1 MSIFLIFELVLIAV
15 FFFLFL
21 RGSKLVW
28 GVGLLTVSSAVLLNE
43 FLNVFGR
50 EQTIAD
56 LGLWYNVIGGLLFA
70 GAALWLWGMVQPN
83 TVVETEQP
91 TEGFTYQQ
99 PDRTHITPE
108 SQEDRLSRRAASM
121 SREIDPYDRQLLY
134 NQIWQNLSPD
144 DILDLIFD
152 MDFLENEVVSPTK
165 DMSQTIIN
173 VMDTAYDEGRMS
185 DLALAVERILTPV
198 PPDHFP
204 RLARLNEETPSTVL
218 RRYLLAFY
226 FMSDLQDLVTELDID
241 WERLGI
247 GSKQLKVRNLLL
259 YLKRRGR
266 LSELLD
272 LMKSRVE
279 TN

>member
-1 MSIFLIFELVLIAV
+1 MSFLFVAELILIA
-15 FFFLFL
+15 FFFVMFL

-28 GVGLLTVSSAVLLNE
+28 GVGLLTVSTAVLVNE

-56 LGLWYNVIGGLLFA
+56 LGLWYSVIGGLIFA
-70 GAALWLWGMVQPN
+70 GTALWLWGLIRPS
-83 TVVETEQP
+83 TVSETPQDS
-91 TEGFTYQQ
+91 FTYQR
-99 PDRTHITPE
+99 PSRNTHQTAE
-108 SQEDRLSRRAASM
+108 SKAELLSLRAASM
-121 SREIDPYDRQLLY
+121 SREASAYDRQLLY
-134 NQIWQNLSPD
+134 NQIWQNLGPD

-152 MDFLENEVVSPTK
+152 MDMVENEVVAPTT

-173 VMDTAYDEGRMS
+173 VMDIAYEEGRMS

-204 RLARLNEETPSTVL
+204 RLERLNEETPSTVI

-226 FMSDLQDLVTELDID
+226 FLNDIQEIAYELGID
-241 WERLGI
+241 WERLGL
-247 GSKQLKVRNLLL
+247 GSKQMKVRNMLL

-266 LSELLD
+266 LSELFGV
-272 LMKSRVE
+272 MKAQSKSQ
-279 TN
+279 

>member
-1 MSIFLIFELVLIAV
+1 M
-15 FFFLFL
+15 FL

-28 GVGLLTVSSAVLLNE
+28 GVGLLTVSTAVLVNE

-56 LGLWYNVIGGLLFA
+56 LGLWYNMIGGLIFA
-70 GAALWLWGMVQPN
+70 GTALWIWGLVRPS
-83 TVVETEQP
+83 TVSETPQDS
-91 TEGFTYQQ
+91 FSYQRPGRSHQ
-99 PDRTHITPE
+99 TNE
-108 SQEDRLSRRAASM
+108 SQEALLSRRAASM
-121 SREIDPYDRQLLY
+121 SRESSSEDRQLIY

-144 DILDLIFD
+144 DILDLVFD
-152 MDFLENEVVSPTK
+152 LDLIENEVVSPTK

-173 VMDTAYDEGRMS
+173 IMDIAYDEGRMS

-204 RLARLNEETPSTVL
+204 RLERLNEETPSTVI

-226 FMSDLQDLVTELDID
+226 FLNDLQQITYDLGID
-241 WERLGI
+241 WERLGV
-247 GSKQLKVRNLLL
+247 GSKQMKVRNLLL

-266 LSELLD
+266 LSELFSV
-272 LMKSRVE
+272 MKAQPTQR
-279 TN
+279 

>member
-1 MSIFLIFELVLIAV
+1 M
-15 FFFLFL
+15 FL

-43 FLNVFGR
+43 FLNAFGR
-50 EQTIAD
+50 EQMIAD
-56 LGLWYNVIGGLLFA
+56 LGMWYNIIGGLIFA
-70 GAALWLWGMVQPN
+70 GSALWLWGLIRPSS
-83 TVVETEQP
+83 VEDTAAPATEK
-91 TEGFTYQQ
+91 FTYQR
-99 PDRTHITPE
+99 PDRTHQTPE
-108 SQEDRLSRRAASM
+108 SQEERLSRRAASM
-121 SREIDPYDRQLLY
+121 SREVDSYDRQLLY

-144 DILDLIFD
+144 DVLDLIFD
-152 MDFLENEVVSPTK
+152 MDFVENEVVAPTK

-173 VMDTAYDEGRMS
+173 VMDTAYEEGRMS
-185 DLALAVERILTPV
+185 DLSLAVERILTPV

-226 FMSDLQDLVTELDID
+226 FLSDLQELVTELEID

-259 YLKRRGR
+259 YFKTSRPSGR
-266 LSELLD
+266 
-272 LMKSRVE
+272 
-279 TN
+279 TA